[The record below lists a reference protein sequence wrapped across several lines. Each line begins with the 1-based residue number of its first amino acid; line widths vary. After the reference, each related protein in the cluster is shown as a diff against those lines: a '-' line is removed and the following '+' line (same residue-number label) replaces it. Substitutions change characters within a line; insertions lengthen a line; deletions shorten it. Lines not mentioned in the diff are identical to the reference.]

1 MSLKKSISSL
11 KLPHYKSTAG
21 MAPVRMPI
29 PKEVLI
35 PVSPM
40 NSHSATNAE
49 PVVQVGDHVTVGQLI
64 AREKDRGSANMHASV
79 SGTVKSI
86 DPYVTAGKKALAIR
100 IESDGKM
107 EKCPDLKIPQ
117 PANLDEFLQCVKES
131 GVVGLGG
138 AAYPVWAKLSAA
150 QKSHIRT
157 VLINGAECEP
167 FITCDHRVMLE
178 YGDLIQKG
186 IELLKQFLGSEEFII
201 GIEENKPDA
210 IRQLTER
217 FQDDPA
223 VKVMPLSSVYPQG
236 AKQVL
241 LYNATGKVVE
251 KGQRLASLGVIII
264 NVYSL
269 TKMAEYFVTGMPMVE
284 RIVTVDGSAVKE
296 PKNLIVPIGASVRDL
311 VEACGGL
318 KEEPGKILFGGAM
331 MGKTQESLDA
341 VLLKATNAVVI
352 MNRKDTVKMAP
363 TPCIHCGRC
372 VAVCPLGLNPAAF
385 SRAMELED
393 EDKRAAM
400 LQKEQVKVCM
410 ECGCC
415 SYVCPAHRPLA
426 ETNNAAIGFL
436 RGWEKNHP
444 KEGGK

>member
-21 MAPVRMPI
+21 MAAVRMPI

-35 PVSPM
+35 PLSPM
-40 NSHSATNAE
+40 NAHHATMSE
-49 PVVQVGDHVTVGQLI
+49 PIVQVGDHVTVGQMI
-64 AREKDRGSANMHASV
+64 AREKDRGASHIHASV
-79 SGTVKSI
+79 SGTVTGI
-86 DPYVTAGKKALAIR
+86 EPYAMGNASGTAIR

-107 EKCPDLKIPQ
+107 EKCPDLKIPH
-117 PANLDEFLQCVKES
+117 PTNLDEFLQCVRDS

-150 QKSHIRT
+150 QKGHIST

-167 FITCDHRVMLE
+167 FITADHRVMLE
-178 YGDLIQKG
+178 HGDLIQKG

-210 IRQLTER
+210 IAQLTER
-217 FQDDPA
+217 FKDDPA
-223 VKVMPLSSVYPQG
+223 VKIMPLSSVYPQG

-264 NVYSL
+264 NVSSL
-269 TKMAEYFVTGMPMVE
+269 VKMAEYFVTGMPMVE
-284 RIVTVDGSAVKE
+284 RIITVDGSAVKE
-296 PKNLIVPIGASVRDL
+296 PKNLIVPIGVSVRDV

-331 MGKTQESLDA
+331 MGKPQESLDA
-341 VLLKATNAVVI
+341 HIMKATNAVVI
-352 MNRKDTVKMAP
+352 MNRKEALKTEP
-363 TPCIHCGRC
+363 SPCIHCGRC
-372 VAVCPLGLNPAAF
+372 VAVCPLGLNPTAF
-385 SRAMELED
+385 ARAMELED
-393 EDKRAAM
+393 PAAKAAL

-410 ECGCC
+410 QCGCC

-426 ETNNAAIGFL
+426 ENNNAGIGFL
-436 RGWEKNHP
+436 RKWEKEHP
-444 KEGGK
+444 EGGK

>member
-1 MSLKKSISSL
+1 M
-11 KLPHYKSTAG
+11 
-21 MAPVRMPI
+21 
-29 PKEVLI
+29 
-35 PVSPM
+35 
-40 NSHSATNAE
+40 
-49 PVVQVGDHVTVGQLI
+49 
-64 AREKDRGSANMHASV
+64 
-79 SGTVKSI
+79 
-86 DPYVTAGKKALAIR
+86 
-100 IESDGKM
+100 
-107 EKCPDLKIPQ
+107 
-117 PANLDEFLQCVKES
+117 
-131 GVVGLGG
+131 
-138 AAYPVWAKLSAA
+138 
-150 QKSHIRT
+150 
-157 VLINGAECEP
+157 
-167 FITCDHRVMLE
+167 
-178 YGDLIQKG
+178 
-186 IELLKQFLGSEEFII
+186 
-201 GIEENKPDA
+201 
-210 IRQLTER
+210 
-217 FQDDPA
+217 
-223 VKVMPLSSVYPQG
+223 
-236 AKQVL
+236 L

>member
-21 MAPVRMPI
+21 MAAVRMPI
-29 PKEVLI
+29 PKEVLL
-35 PVSPM
+35 PLNM
-40 NSHSATNAE
+40 HSGQAAE
-49 PVVQVGDHVTVGQLI
+49 PVVQVGDHVLVGQLI
-64 AREKDRGSANMHASV
+64 AREEGRNSAPVHASV
-79 SGTVKSI
+79 SGTVKAI
-86 DPYVTAGKKALAIR
+86 EPYTVGKKTTAIR
-100 IESDGKM
+100 IESDGRM
-107 EKCPDLKIPQ
+107 EKYPDLKIPQ
-117 PANLDEFLQCVKES
+117 PANLDEFLQCVRDS

-138 AAYPVWAKLSAA
+138 AAFPVWAKLAAA
-150 QKSHIRT
+150 QKNHIQT

-201 GIEENKPDA
+201 GIEKNKPDA
-210 IRQLTER
+210 IEQLTER
-217 FQDDPA
+217 FKDDPA
-223 VKVMPLSSVYPQG
+223 VKVLPLSSVYPQG

-251 KGQRLASLGVIII
+251 KGQRMASLGVIII

-269 TKMAEYFVTGMPMVE
+269 VKMAEYFVTGMPMVE
-284 RIVTVDGSAVKE
+284 RIVTVEGSAVKE
-296 PKNLIVPIGASVRDL
+296 PKNLIVPIGVSVRDV

-331 MGKTQESLDA
+331 MGKTQDSLDN
-341 VLLKATNAVVI
+341 VLLKATNAVVL
-352 MNRKDTVKMAP
+352 MNRKDTEKTAP
-363 TPCIHCGRC
+363 SPCIHCGRC

-393 EDKRAAM
+393 EDQRAAL

-426 ETNNAAIGFL
+426 ETNNKAIGFI
-436 RGWEKNHP
+436 RNWEKAH